1 MQSHSIKLWRFV
13 ALMLC
18 ALTLGMGICHVME
31 MPARMSWDQALWVGT
46 TVQGGLYR
54 MFGTVG
60 AAIDLAAIGS
70 AGILA
75 LLLRDTADFRLAA
88 IGAGLYL
95 LALLGWL
102 AVVFPAN
109 IELAKWL
116 TAHPPDDWAATR
128 LQWETGHAVN
138 TAFQLAG
145 FGALLW
151 VSLKGDAAPV
161 TKA

>member
-1 MQSHSIKLWRFV
+1 
-13 ALMLC
+13 
-18 ALTLGMGICHVME
+18 
-31 MPARMSWDQALWVGT
+31 
-46 TVQGGLYR
+46 

-60 AAIDLAAIGS
+60 AAIDLAAIATAS
-70 AGILA
+70 ILA
-75 LLLRDTADFRLAA
+75 YLLRGTAEVRLAA
-88 IGAGLYL
+88 TGAGLYL

-116 TAHPPDDWAATR
+116 TAHPPDNWAATR

-138 TAFQLAG
+138 TLFQLVG

-151 VSLKGDAAPV
+151 VSLKGDARPDN
-161 TKA
+161 